1 MAVSYEID
9 PRTKLVRTTC
19 TGLVTLN
26 EVMGHFQ
33 VLESDRRLPDPVNVL
48 LDLRE
53 IQIAP
58 ETDQVRSIAD
68 QMGKMTNTIR
78 WGALAI
84 VAPRDL
90 IFGMS
95 RMLEMRTEHLFVA
108 TRVFRELGE
117 AEKWLAE
124 SIVP

>member
-1 MAVSYEID
+1 
-9 PRTKLVRTTC
+9 
-19 TGLVTLN
+19 
-26 EVMGHFQ
+26 MGHFQ
-33 VLESDRRLPDPVNVL
+33 ALESDRRLPDPVNVL

-53 IQIAP
+53 IVTTP
-58 ETDQVRSIAD
+58 ETDQVRRIAD
-68 QMGKMTNTIR
+68 QMGKMSGTLR

-90 IFGMS
+90 IYGMS

-117 AEKWLAE
+117 AEKWLGE